1 VAREAALQFAM
12 RIAGVIVVIWLVIG
26 AVAAFQRGYFGSSE
40 VNCAQLGTVLVTIVV
55 GPLNYV
61 GLNPKVNCEL
71 PQPSP

>member
-1 VAREAALQFAM
+1 
-12 RIAGVIVVIWLVIG
+12 LVIG